1 MIKDKLKFIDLF
13 AGLGGF
19 HVALEKLGHECVF
32 ASEKKEHLAKLYEKN
47 FNILVNRD
55 ITKIEVE
62 KIPPFNVL
70 CAGFPC
76 QPFSKAG
83 DQLGLHDK
91 KNGNLFDK
99 LVDIIDYHK
108 PEYFILENVRNLE
121 SHDNFNTWRYI
132 KNKLE
137 NVLGYSIDKKI
148 LSPHNLGIPQ
158 HRERIFIVGKRTNL
172 DHFTWPEERN
182 STESIF
188 DFLDKTP
195 SDATKLEKE
204 KINVVKLWQEFINT
218 IPKDDKLPSF
228 PIWAM
233 EFGATYPFEDEIPFR
248 SSNQLL
254 GRRKGSFGIPL
265 RGMSFNDKLERLPNY
280 AKKNQLDKETDKQI
294 PFPNWKK
301 HYIRSN
307 RAFYLQYEN
316 ELKPIVEKIRDLG
329 VSSWQKFEWN
339 VQGGERDLS
348 KYIIQFRG
356 SGVRIKKTD
365 FFPSLVTV
373 STQIPIIGWENRYIT
388 PSEGA
393 RIQSLNGIKLP
404 ENLGS
409 CFGALGNAVNAHVVE
424 LIAEKLIHV
433 KPGEKNILKN
443 IKEASEHKINDINK
457 SKLDYERIE

>member
-1 MIKDKLKFIDLF
+1 MINNNLKFIDLF

-32 ASEKKEHLAKLYEKN
+32 ASEKKENLASLYEEN
-47 FNILVNRD
+47 FNISVNRD
-55 ITKIEVE
+55 ITKIDIS
-62 KIPPFNVL
+62 KIPSFDIL

-83 DQLGLHDK
+83 DQLGLDDK

-99 LVDIIDYHK
+99 LVEIIDYHK
-108 PEYFILENVRNLE
+108 PKYFILENVRNLKT
-121 SHDNFNTWRYI
+121 HDDFNTWKYI
-132 KNKLE
+132 KDKLKNKLK
-137 NVLGYSIDKKI
+137 YSIDDEI
-148 LSPHNLGIPQ
+148 LSPHNYGIPQ
-158 HRERIFIVGKRTNL
+158 HRERIFIIGSKNGL
-172 DHFTWPEERN
+172 QHFTWPDSSN
-182 STESIF
+182 STDSILN
-188 DFLDKTP
+188 FLDVNPT
-195 SDATKLEKE
+195 DATKLEEE
-204 KINVVKLWQEFINT
+204 KISVIQLWQEFINK
-218 IPKDDKLPSF
+218 IPLEDSLPGF
-228 PIWAM
+228 PIWSM
-233 EFGATYPFEDEIPFR
+233 EFGATYPFEEEIPFR
-248 SSNQLL
+248 SSNNLL

-265 RGMSFNDKLERLPNY
+265 KGMSWDEKFENLPNY
-280 AKKNQLDKETDKQI
+280 AKKNQLHKETGEPI

-307 RAFYLQYEN
+307 RAFYEKYKA
-316 ELKPIVEKIRDLG
+316 ELKPIVDKIKEAG

-339 VQGGERDLS
+339 VQGGERDLK

-356 SGVRIKKTD
+356 SGVRIKKID

-388 PSEGA
+388 PTEGA
-393 RIQSLNGIKLP
+393 RIQSLNGISLP

-433 KPGEKNILKN
+433 KPEEKNILKN
-443 IKEASEHKINDINK
+443 IKETNGHKINDINK
-457 SKLDYERIE
+457 SKLDYERTE